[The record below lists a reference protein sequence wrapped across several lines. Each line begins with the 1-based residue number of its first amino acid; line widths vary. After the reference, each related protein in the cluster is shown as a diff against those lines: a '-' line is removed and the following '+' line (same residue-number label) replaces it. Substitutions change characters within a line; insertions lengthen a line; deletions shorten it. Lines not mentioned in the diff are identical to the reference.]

1 MSKLSYYLDCRTQRS
16 DGTSALKLMVNSKAG
31 NIMVSTGIYLTPQQW
46 SPQGKIIVKHPNRA
60 FLNSHLTNLLCEA
73 EDALMKARAANGRA
87 LTREEMKQVIYPIY
101 KEDYVT
107 YTSVRTV
114 FERTIKDPLLKKR
127 THELYSCTLSKIESF
142 IGHSADKLRF
152 EDITVGWL
160 HGFDE
165 WLVKSCPSANA
176 RAIHMRN
183 LRKVFNSAI
192 DDEITSNY
200 PFRKFRIRKDPTR
213 KRSLTVEQLRSLATM
228 ELKPWQ
234 KRYVDTFMLM
244 FYMMGINAVDL
255 LNATPAMIYNGR
267 FDYCRHKTNRPYS
280 IKIEPEA
287 QEIIDRYKGRSHL
300 LSFCDNGRKYKNFLK
315 RMNMCLNKLIP
326 GCSSYYA
333 RHSSATIAAEI
344 DVPLDTIANML
355 GHTDT
360 SRRVTLVYVD
370 FNMAKVDEANRRV
383 IDYVLGKGKYKKN
396 KVKGK

>member
-46 SPQGKIIVKHPNRA
+46 SPQGKIIVKHPNRVQ
-60 FLNSHLTNLLCEA
+60 LNSHITNLLCQA
-73 EDALMKARAANGRA
+73 EDALMRARAANGRA
-87 LTREEMKQVIYPIY
+87 LTREEMKQVIFPLY

-114 FERTIKDPLLKKR
+114 FERTIDDPLLKKR

-142 IGHSADKLRF
+142 IGHNADKLRF
-152 EDITVGWL
+152 EEITVGWL
-160 HGFDE
+160 EKFDK
-165 WLVKSCPSANA
+165 WLAPSCPSANA

-192 DDEITSNY
+192 DDDITSNY
-200 PFRKFRIRKDPTR
+200 PFRKFRIKKEATR
-213 KRSLTVEQLRSLATM
+213 KRSLTVEQIRSLMTM
-228 ELKPWQ
+228 ELKPYQ
-234 KRYVDTFMLM
+234 KRYVDTFILM
-244 FYMMGINAVDL
+244 FYLLGINAVDL
-255 LNATPAMIYNGR
+255 LTATPNLVINGR
-267 FDYCRHKTNRPYS
+267 LDYTRSKTKRPYS
-280 IKIEPEA
+280 VKIEPEA

-300 LSFCDNGRKYKNFLK
+300 LSFCDNGRKYKNYLK
-315 RMNMCLNKLIP
+315 RMNICLKKLIP

-333 RHSSATIAAEI
+333 RHSCATIAAEI
-344 DVPLDTIANML
+344 DIPLDTIANML

-370 FNMAKVDEANRRV
+370 FNLTKVDEANRRV
-383 IDYVLGKGKYKKN
+383 IDYVLCKGKYKKN